1 MLKTAPIKNNTL
13 SSLLISGAS
22 SKRGLKITMARKERK
37 ESTVDGV
44 SLLLSNIEER
54 VEIMLNLLTK
64 FTDFLSSEENL
75 GSISSIM
82 LAKK

>member
-13 SSLLISGAS
+13 SSSLISGAS
-22 SKRGLKITMARKERK
+22 SKRGLKITVARKVRK

-44 SLLLSNIEER
+44 SLLLSTIEER

-64 FTDFLSSEENL
+64 FTDFLSSEENH
-75 GSISSIM
+75 GSIGSIM